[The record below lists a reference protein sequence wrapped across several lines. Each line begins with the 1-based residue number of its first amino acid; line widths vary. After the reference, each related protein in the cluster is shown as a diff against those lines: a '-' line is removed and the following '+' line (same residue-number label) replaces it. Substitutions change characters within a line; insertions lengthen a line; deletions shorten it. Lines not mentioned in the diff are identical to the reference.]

1 MTRRTCHPDAAM
13 SGTSLDAPWRVG
25 VLDRRHAAAVSAM
38 RRAAYAGAGEFR
50 WHDPAR
56 LDWSSADDAGVVLG
70 LWDADTAR
78 DPHRHSGI
86 GPLQAS
92 VRLSVY
98 GDASSA
104 ENFLE
109 HALDDR
115 VPAWPALL
123 LSRAATRPG
132 LNRQGCM
139 GLLRLAYLAALPA
152 TPLQAAV
159 AVVYHQAPRVR
170 SMCEA
175 GFRLH
180 APSRSWDSEADAL
193 MPPRVAVLSR
203 SDYERAACVVATQ
216 LGARCRAGELA
227 TVAVAAA
234 LRRVAAMSPHAATPA
249 SPADTRARTASAS
262 PG

>member
-1 MTRRTCHPDAAM
+1 MTLNTLHPTAAM
-13 SGTSLDAPWRVG
+13 SATKADAQWQVG
-25 VLDRRHAAAVSAM
+25 VLDRRHAPAVSAL
-38 RRAAYAGAGEFR
+38 RRAAYAGAGEFLWR
-50 WHDPAR
+50 DPAR
-56 LDWSSADDAGVVLG
+56 LDWSPADDAGVVLG
-70 LWDADTAR
+70 LWDADAAR
-78 DPHRHSGI
+78 GPHRYSGI

-98 GDASSA
+98 GDAASA
-104 ENFLE
+104 ETFLE

-180 APSRSWDSEADAL
+180 APSRSWDTEADAL
-193 MPPRVAVLSR
+193 TPPRVAVLSR

-216 LGARCRAGELA
+216 LGARGTAGRLA
-227 TVAVAAA
+227 TATIAAA
-234 LRRVAAMSPHAATPA
+234 LRRVAAMSPKPTAAATA
-249 SPADTRARTASAS
+249 TDMKARAESAS